1 MCIYLWLLWVFGAVC
16 GLSLV
21 AARGACSPAVGH
33 GLLLVAASP
42 VGGTGSR
49 VLGLQQLWLVGLGV
63 APPGLQSTSSVVV
76 VHGLSCPMAGGVFPD
91 QRSNPCP
98 LHWQVGSLL
107 LSHQGKP

>member
-1 MCIYLWLLWVFGAVC
+1 MGSGGC
-16 GLSLV
+16 SLPV
-21 AARGACSPAVGH
+21 VR

-76 VHGLSCPMAGGVFPD
+76 VPMMFKGGNENNANTQP
-91 QRSNPCP
+91 
-98 LHWQVGSLL
+98 
-107 LSHQGKP
+107 KY